1 MGRKTILGWR
11 KERRYLKELTDEEI
25 DLFRQS
31 EKYKTDEDFKAA
43 IDAEYEYRF
52 KKKVETK

>member
-1 MGRKTILGWR
+1 MARKTILSWR

-31 EKYKTDEDFKAA
+31 DKYKEDENFKLA

-52 KKKVETK
+52 KQKVAEK